1 VLFDKENEIVG
12 ARIRTYLLER
22 SRLVYQ
28 PETER
33 NYHIFYQLLSGAP
46 SKERKDLSLPTDP
59 QQFAYLAGGGPSS
72 STIPG
77 VDDVKEFRDTQE
89 ALSTVGISVERQW
102 SIFKVL
108 AALLHL
114 GNVNITQARTDAVLS
129 DDDESLILATN
140 LLGLPVSDFKKWTI
154 KKQLATRT
162 ESVTTNLTAAQ
173 ATVVR
178 DSVAKFIY
186 SCLFDVRRFTLLCS
200 CLTLQWLVSVI
211 NESLAGE
218 NGVGAQKSSKF
229 IGVLDIVRSARDC
242 AMLTSSTVSSISRRT
257 RSSSSASTGPMRSC
271 NSSSTLTCSRYGR
284 K

>member
-1 VLFDKENEIVG
+1 MTVQVLFSKENEIVG

-28 PETER
+28 PDTER
-33 NYHIFYQLLSGAP
+33 NYHVFYQLLAGAP

-72 STIPG
+72 STISG
-77 VDDVKEFRDTQE
+77 VDDAKEFRDTQE

-114 GNVNITQARTDAVLS
+114 GNVRITQARTDAVLS
-129 DDDESLILATN
+129 DDDPGLLIATE
-140 LLGLPVSDFKKWTI
+140 LLGLPLADFKKWTV
-154 KKQLATRT
+154 KKQLTTRN
-162 ESVTTNLTAAQ
+162 EKIVTNLGSAQ

-186 SCLFDVRRFTLLCS
+186 SCLFDV
-200 CLTLQWLVSVI
+200 
-211 NESLAGE
+211 
-218 NGVGAQKSSKF
+218 
-229 IGVLDIVRSARDC
+229 
-242 AMLTSSTVSSISRRT
+242 
-257 RSSSSASTGPMRSC
+257 SSSRIPG
-271 NSSSTLTCSRYGR
+271 G
-284 K
+284 

>member
-1 VLFDKENEIVG
+1 MLFDSANEIVG

-59 QQFAYLAGGGPSS
+59 QQFAYLAGGGSS
-72 STIPG
+72 SSSIPG

-89 ALSTVGISVERQW
+89 ALSTVGISVEQQW

-129 DDDESLILATN
+129 DEDESLILATN
-140 LLGLPVSDFKKWTI
+140 LLGLPVTDFKKWTI

-186 SCLFDVRRFTLLCS
+186 SCLFDVCLSFTTSADSSVARERHQRESCRRERS
-200 CLTLQWLVSVI
+200 WGSEVEQVHWRAGYREPRSVP
-211 NESLAGE
+211 LFA
-218 NGVGAQKSSKF
+218 
-229 IGVLDIVRSARDC
+229 DTRSTD
-242 AMLTSSTVSSISRRT
+242 SSISRRT
-257 RSSSSASTGPMRSC
+257 PLSNSALIGRTRSC
-271 NSSSTLTCSRYGR
+271 SSR
-284 K
+284 